1 MSPIQRFL
9 LLSLA
14 GIVALGAFLLLR
26 TDDAPPERAA
36 SRDEQSAAPTST
48 AEESTMSTE
57 TETDT
62 ESEEAATTTTERE
75 RRPRAERVRVRG
87 GAPVGGV
94 ERIRAGRGET
104 VRIAVSADAP
114 DEVHLHGYDIER
126 PVGPGKTARLRFR
139 ADLEGIFELE
149 LHGSGTQIA
158 EVEVRPR

>member
-1 MSPIQRFL
+1 MSPVQRIL

-26 TDDAPPERAA
+26 PDDAPPERAS
-36 SRDEQSAAPTST
+36 SRDEQSASPTTT
-48 AEESTMSTE
+48 ATESGTSTE
-57 TETDT
+57 TET
-62 ESEEAATTTTERE
+62 ESEETTTTERE
-75 RRPRAERVRVRG
+75 ARPSRPRPERVRVRG

-94 ERIRAGRGET
+94 ERIRAERGEI
-104 VRIAVSADAP
+104 VRIAVTADAT

-126 PVGPGKTARLRFR
+126 PVGPGEPATLHFR